1 MMRLAVLA
9 SHEGSTLQALIDA
22 CANRE
27 LDAQVVLVISNNSQ
41 AGALRRAD
49 VAGIERHHIS
59 GKTHVSQEGAD
70 HAMAAALNDA
80 QVDWVLLLGYMK
92 KMGDNVLS
100 QYSGRIIN
108 THPALLPAS
117 KQGRFRQLSQAT
129 KLTKMGG
136 DCYLFGML
144 AMGALDLGVEA
155 GLNAYDIQAL
165 MPIVRGAGGVVTG
178 LEGGN
183 PSLGGTVLASATQ
196 ALHSEA
202 MTLLG
207 SA

>member
-9 SHEGSTLQALIDA
+9 SHEGSTLEALIDA

-108 THPALLPAS
+108 THPALLPAFGG
-117 KQGRFRQLSQAT
+117 QGFFGRKVHEAVHAAGVAESGDILHLVGSEYDTGPIIAQVTVPVSTDDDVDAIEHRVKAAEKKLLLDTLKDIGSGKTLS
-129 KLTKMGG
+129 
-136 DCYLFGML
+136 C
-144 AMGALDLGVEA
+144 
-155 GLNAYDIQAL
+155 
-165 MPIVRGAGGVVTG
+165 
-178 LEGGN
+178 
-183 PSLGGTVLASATQ
+183 
-196 ALHSEA
+196 
-202 MTLLG
+202 
-207 SA
+207 